1 MHLLDV
7 FNQSDFAFKV
17 YIYQYFSTGTWTHDH
32 SIAAAMLYC
41 LN

>member
-7 FNQSDFAFKV
+7 FNQSEV